1 LEIRIPSKVI
11 VAAIHV
17 GGGTGTADVERWYR
31 RNKDKEL
38 VAYARGY
45 YRQETKNNSW
55 LVLEAHVDGTYHY
68 INLIN
73 TSFEPPFN
81 IKKRIGSGELGSLI
95 PFGER
100 VVIPVSAYMESK
112 EKK

>member
-1 LEIRIPSKVI
+1 
-11 VAAIHV
+11 
-17 GGGTGTADVERWYR
+17 
-31 RNKDKEL
+31 
-38 VAYARGY
+38 
-45 YRQETKNNSW
+45 
-55 LVLEAHVDGTYHY
+55 
-68 INLIN
+68 LIN